1 MKVKNVL
8 TIKGEK
14 YFTCFVNND
23 YFCYSD
29 RKKIYLYDFKTEKT
43 REINIKKAYSGV
55 VKDKTSLIYDEN
67 GNLFSL
73 NLLNSKIEKMDVKV
87 FPDLGLVWYEDSK
100 IIAAEDIDGLNN
112 RLFTYDF
119 ESNSKQYLTC
129 EPENILNVYGLNAR
143 GELIYTKLESTVQEI
158 ICLNLNTKVSKTIL
172 KAYNSNI
179 ITVNP
184 KNELYVF
191 SKNKKWF
198 QRNRKNF
205 LSDFESRM
213 EKELSIKHTDFTDS
227 SWISKGNI
235 IMLIEDNSKVL
246 FFDNKGSL
254 VCCLDERGGWHD
266 SSFESDYFVLI
277 NNNILKLYCI
287 DCETGDG
294 SVFC

>member
-1 MKVKNVL
+1 MEIKKVL

-29 RKKIYLYDFKTEKT
+29 RKKIYLYDFKTEQTCK
-43 REINIKKAYSGV
+43 INIKKAFSGV
-55 VKDKTSLIYDEN
+55 VKDNTALIYDED
-67 GNLFSL
+67 GNLFFLSL
-73 NLLNSKIEKMDVKV
+73 HNLTFTKLNVKV

-158 ICLNLNTKVSKTIL
+158 ICLNLNTKTSKIIL

-205 LSDFESRM
+205 LSDFESRT
-213 EKELSIKHTDFTDS
+213 EKELSINHKYFTDS
-227 SWISKGNI
+227 SWISKGEI
-235 IMLIEDNSKVL
+235 IMLIEDDRRVV
-246 FFDNKGSL
+246 FFDNTGSL
-254 VCCLDERGGWHD
+254 ICSLDEKGAWYD
-266 SSFESDYFVLI
+266 SSFESDYFVLVYI
-277 NNNILKLYCI
+277 DRMIVYNITKRPPCLTK
-287 DCETGDG
+287 
-294 SVFC
+294 

>member
-29 RKKIYLYDFKTEKT
+29 RKKIYLYDFKTEQT
-43 REINIKKAYSGV
+43 CEINIKKAFSGV
-55 VKDKTSLIYDEN
+55 VKDNTALIYDED
-67 GNLFSL
+67 GNLFFLSL
-73 NLLNSKIEKMDVKV
+73 YNLTFTKLNVKV
-87 FPDLGLVWYEDSK
+87 FPDLGIVWYKDCK

-158 ICLNLNTKVSKTIL
+158 ICLNLNTKTSKIIL

-184 KNELYVF
+184 KKELYVF

-205 LSDFESRM
+205 LSDFESRT
-213 EKELSIKHTDFTDS
+213 EKELSINYKYFTDS
-227 SWISKGNI
+227 SWISNGEI
-235 IMLIEDNSKVL
+235 IMLIEDDRRVV
-246 FFDNKGSL
+246 FFDNTGSL
-254 VCCLDERGGWHD
+254 ICSLDERGDWHD

-277 NNNILKLYCI
+277 NNNILNLY
-287 DCETGDG
+287 
-294 SVFC
+294 